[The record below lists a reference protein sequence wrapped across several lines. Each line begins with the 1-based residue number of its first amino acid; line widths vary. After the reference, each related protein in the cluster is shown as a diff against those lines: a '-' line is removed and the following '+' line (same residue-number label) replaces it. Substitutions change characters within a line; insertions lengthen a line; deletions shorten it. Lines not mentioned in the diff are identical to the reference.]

1 MMIDRLCNASHTSQ
15 TQTDMHQMMM
25 CFVVKILLYK
35 NLSTVFCLDDFFLL
49 QHTHKST
56 HILLLFLVE
65 WEHIISDGVGFFLSK
80 CSFAWSKSRIVFQ
93 LLVGHDFV
101 LCSRH
106 KSAQPVIDTVQ
117 QVTIHKT
124 ISRSDFEYEISSV
137 FTSMEN

>member
-1 MMIDRLCNASHTSQ
+1 MRAYHLQLCGVFFIKMFIRL
-15 TQTDMHQMMM
+15 
-25 CFVVKILLYK
+25 IE
-35 NLSTVFCLDDFFLL
+35 
-49 QHTHKST
+49 KSY
-56 HILLLFLVE
+56 
-65 WEHIISDGVGFFLSK
+65 G
-80 CSFAWSKSRIVFQ
+80 FQ

-101 LCSRH
+101 LCSRHARH